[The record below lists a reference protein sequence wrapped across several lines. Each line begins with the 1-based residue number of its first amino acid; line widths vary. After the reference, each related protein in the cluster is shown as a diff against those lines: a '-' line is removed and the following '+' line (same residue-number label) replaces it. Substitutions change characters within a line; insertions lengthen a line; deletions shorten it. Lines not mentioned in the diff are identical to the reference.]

1 MGAMELIYLVVGVGL
16 GFVTSSI
23 TGSLKKPQVSIA
35 SSPQAVSQGN
45 VEPIQEELKQTQ
57 LAVAQDNIEPIQEK
71 LKQTQLAVA
80 QENEE
85 LKLTQ
90 LTLTQDNIEPIQ
102 EELKQTQLAYEMAKQ
117 TSQFKSGFLA
127 RASHEL
133 RSPLTSLIGM
143 HQLILSDLC
152 DSPEEE
158 REFIAQA
165 NISALK
171 MVKLLTDVID
181 VSKMEDG
188 KARLEITSLPLSK
201 VFENLQTLTY
211 MQAAHSNLRFEVVA
225 PESEIYILAD
235 PRRFQQVLVGIVD
248 TAIARMESGKI
259 RVSAACAPES
269 KEVRIWIDIE
279 SPSLIWSEVVDSLSQ
294 MPETLTKSG
303 KTSEMSPGLNL
314 LMVQTVVEV
323 MQGRLE
329 LVAVS
334 GEVSDG
340 EAATSDELTRLQCSM
355 PLATPEFV
363 EPVSV

>member
-1 MGAMELIYLVVGVGL
+1 MGVMDLIFLVVGVGL
-16 GFVTSSI
+16 GFVASQI
-23 TGSLKKPQVSIA
+23 TGSLKKPQVSITP
-35 SSPQAVSQGN
+35 SPPTGSQGK
-45 VEPIQEELKQTQ
+45 VDSEQELKPIQSTVVEENLKPEQ
-57 LAVAQDNIEPIQEK
+57 
-71 LKQTQLAVA
+71 
-80 QENEE
+80 E
-85 LKLTQ
+85 LKLVQ
-90 LTLTQDNIEPIQ
+90 PALVEQKVEPL
-102 EELKQTQLAYEMAKQ
+102 EEQLKQTQLAYEMAKQ
-117 TSQFKSGFLA
+117 VSSFKSGFLA

-133 RSPLTSLIGM
+133 RSPLSSLIGM

-188 KARLEITSLPLSK
+188 KARLEITALPLSK

-211 MQAAHSNLRFEVVA
+211 MQAAHSNLRFEVVV
-225 PESEIYILAD
+225 PEPEIYVLAD

-248 TAIARMESGKI
+248 TAIARMESGRI
-259 RVSAACAPES
+259 QVSAACATES
-269 KEVRIWIDIE
+269 QEAQIWIDVE
-279 SPSLIWSEVVDSLSQ
+279 SSTQIWSEMADSLDKT
-294 MPETLTKSG
+294 PETLNKAG

-314 LMVQTVVEV
+314 LIAQTIVEV

-334 GEVSDG
+334 GVVADD
-340 EAATSDELTRLQCSM
+340 EAATIDYVTRLQCSL
-355 PLATPEFV
+355 PLAIPESV
-363 EPVSV
+363 VPVSA

>member
-1 MGAMELIYLVVGVGL
+1 MGAMELICLVVGVGL
-16 GFVTSSI
+16 GFVASRI
-23 TGSLKKPQVSIA
+23 IGSQKKPEVSIA
-35 SSPQAVSQGN
+35 SLPPTGSQGKIEPEQEIKPKLPV
-45 VEPIQEELKQTQ
+45 VEEKPEPQPELKPVQPP
-57 LAVAQDNIEPIQEK
+57 VVEEK
-71 LKQTQLAVA
+71 L
-80 QENEE
+80 
-85 LKLTQ
+85 
-90 LTLTQDNIEPIQ
+90 EPL

-117 TSQFKSGFLA
+117 VSSFKSGFLA

-181 VSKMEDG
+181 VSKIEDG
-188 KARLEITSLPLSK
+188 KARLEITALPLSK

-211 MQAAHSNLRFEVVA
+211 MQAAHSNLRFKIIA
-225 PESEIYILAD
+225 PEPEIYVLAD

-248 TAIARMESGKI
+248 TAIARMESGSI
-259 RVSAACAPES
+259 QVSAASSTES
-269 KEVRIWIDIE
+269 QEAQIWIDVE
-279 SPSLIWSEVVDSLSQ
+279 SPSQIWSEMADSLEKT
-294 MPETLTKSG
+294 PETLNKGG

-314 LMVQTVVEV
+314 LIAQTVVEV

-334 GEVSDG
+334 NEQ
-340 EAATSDELTRLQCSM
+340 AATIEAEDVIRLQCSL
-355 PLATPEFV
+355 PLATPESV
-363 EPVSV
+363 APVSA

>member
-1 MGAMELIYLVVGVGL
+1 MELISLVAGVGL
-16 GFVTSSI
+16 GFVASRIIGSRRKPEVSVASPP
-23 TGSLKKPQVSIA
+23 TGSPGKI
-35 SSPQAVSQGN
+35 
-45 VEPIQEELKQTQ
+45 EPLEELKPVQ
-57 LAVAQDNIEPIQEK
+57 LPVVEDIEP
-71 LKQTQLAVA
+71 L
-80 QENEE
+80 EE
-85 LKLTQ
+85 LKPVQ
-90 LTLTQDNIEPIQ
+90 PPVVEDIEPQAELKPVQPPVVEDIEPL

-117 TSQFKSGFLA
+117 VSSFKSGFLA

-181 VSKMEDG
+181 VSKIEDG
-188 KARLEITSLPLSK
+188 KARLEITTLPLSK

-211 MQAAHSNLRFEVVA
+211 MQAAHSNLRFEVIA
-225 PESEIYILAD
+225 PEPEIYVLAD

-248 TAIARMESGKI
+248 TAIARMESGRI
-259 RVSAACAPES
+259 QVSAASASAQEAQ
-269 KEVRIWIDIE
+269 IWIDVE
-279 SPSLIWSEVVDSLSQ
+279 SPTPIWSEMTDSLEKT
-294 MPETLTKSG
+294 PETHNKAG

-314 LMVQTVVEV
+314 LIAQTVVEV

-334 GEVSDG
+334 DQ
-340 EAATSDELTRLQCSM
+340 AATNEDVIRLQCSL
-355 PLATPEFV
+355 PLATPESAA
-363 EPVSV
+363 PVSA

>member
-16 GFVTSSI
+16 GFVASRI
-23 TGSLKKPQVSIA
+23 TGSQKKPEVSVA
-35 SSPQAVSQGN
+35 SLPPTGSQGKIEPQQEIKPKLPVVEEK
-45 VEPIQEELKQTQ
+45 VEPLPELQPVQPNVVEEK
-57 LAVAQDNIEPIQEK
+57 VEP
-71 LKQTQLAVA
+71 L
-80 QENEE
+80 
-85 LKLTQ
+85 
-90 LTLTQDNIEPIQ
+90 Q

-117 TSQFKSGFLA
+117 VSSFKSGFLA

-181 VSKMEDG
+181 ISKIEDG
-188 KARLEITSLPLSK
+188 KARLEITALPLSK
-201 VFENLQTLTY
+201 VFENLETLTY
-211 MQAAHSNLRFEVVA
+211 MQAAHSNLQFKVVA
-225 PESEIYILAD
+225 PEPEIYVLAD

-248 TAIARMESGKI
+248 TAIARMESGRI
-259 RVSAACAPES
+259 RVSAALDSES
-269 KEVRIWIDIE
+269 QQVQIWIDVE
-279 SPSLIWSEVVDSLSQ
+279 SPSQIWSEMADSLEKT
-294 MPETLTKSG
+294 PEPLNKGG

-314 LMVQTVVEV
+314 LIAQTVVEV

-334 GEVSDG
+334 DVVSDG
-340 EAATSDELTRLQCSM
+340 EAATSEDVTRLQCSL
-355 PLATPEFV
+355 PLATPE
-363 EPVSV
+363 SVAPALA

>member
-1 MGAMELIYLVVGVGL
+1 MDLIYLLLGVGL
-16 GFVTSSI
+16 GFVTSRI
-23 TGSLKKPQVSIA
+23 TGSGKKPQVSIA
-35 SSPQAVSQGN
+35 SSHRAGSQDN
-45 VEPIQEELKQTQ
+45 VEPIQEELKPTQ
-57 LAVAQDNIEPIQEK
+57 LAVVQENIEPIQEE
-71 LKQTQLAVA
+71 LKPTQLAVA
-80 QENEE
+80 QE
-85 LKLTQ
+85 
-90 LTLTQDNIEPIQ
+90 NIEPIQ

-117 TSQFKSGFLA
+117 ISQFKSGFLA

-201 VFENLQTLTY
+201 VFENLHTLTY
-211 MQAAHSNLRFEVVA
+211 MQAAHSNLQFEVVA
-225 PESEIYILAD
+225 PEPEIYILAD
-235 PRRFQQVLVGIVD
+235 QRRFQQVLVAIVD
-248 TAIARMESGKI
+248 TAIARMESGRI
-259 RVSAACAPES
+259 HVSAACAPES
-269 KEVRIWIDIE
+269 EEVRIWIDVE
-279 SPSLIWSEVVDSLSQ
+279 SPSLIWSEVVDSLSNA
-294 MPETLTKSG
+294 PETLTKSS

-329 LVAVS
+329 LMAVS

-340 EAATSDELTRLQCSM
+340 EAATSDNITRLQCSM
-355 PLATPEFV
+355 PLATPESV
-363 EPVSV
+363 EPASA

>member
-1 MGAMELIYLVVGVGL
+1 MGAMELISLVVGVGL
-16 GFVTSSI
+16 GFVASRI
-23 TGSLKKPQVSIA
+23 IGSLKKQQISIA
-35 SSPQAVSQGN
+35 SLPTGSQGKIEPQPEMKKVQPPM
-45 VEPIQEELKQTQ
+45 VEEIEPFEELKPVQPPMVEEIQ
-57 LAVAQDNIEPIQEK
+57 PELKPAQPPVVEKIEP
-71 LKQTQLAVA
+71 L
-80 QENEE
+80 
-85 LKLTQ
+85 
-90 LTLTQDNIEPIQ
+90 

-117 TSQFKSGFLA
+117 VSSFKSGFLA

-181 VSKMEDG
+181 VSKIEDG
-188 KARLEITSLPLSK
+188 KARLEITVLPLSK

-211 MQAAHSNLRFEVVA
+211 MQAAHSNLPFEVIA
-225 PESEIYILAD
+225 PEPEIYVLAD

-248 TAIARMESGKI
+248 TAIARMESGRI
-259 RVSAACAPES
+259 QVSATSASES
-269 KEVRIWIDIE
+269 QQAQIWIDVE
-279 SPSLIWSEVVDSLSQ
+279 SPTPIWSEMTDSLEKT
-294 MPETLTKSG
+294 PETHNKAG

-314 LMVQTVVEV
+314 LIAQTVVEV

-334 GEVSDG
+334 DG
-340 EAATSDELTRLQCSM
+340 EAATNEDVIRLQCSL
-355 PLATPEFV
+355 PLATPESAA
-363 EPVSV
+363 PVSA

>member
-1 MGAMELIYLVVGVGL
+1 MGAMELICLVVGVGL
-16 GFVTSSI
+16 GFFASRI
-23 TGSLKKPQVSIA
+23 TGSLKKPQVSIT
-35 SSPQAVSQGN
+35 SLPPTGSQGKI
-45 VEPIQEELKQTQ
+45 EPGQELKPSQ
-57 LAVAQDNIEPIQEK
+57 LSGVEQKLEPLE
-71 LKQTQLAVA
+71 
-80 QENEE
+80 
-85 LKLTQ
+85 
-90 LTLTQDNIEPIQ
+90 

-117 TSQFKSGFLA
+117 VSSFKSGFLA

-152 DSPEEE
+152 DSPQEE

-181 VSKMEDG
+181 VSKIEDG
-188 KARLEITSLPLSK
+188 KARLEITALPLSK

-211 MQAAHSNLRFEVVA
+211 MQAAHSNLRFEVIA
-225 PESEIYILAD
+225 PEPEIYVLAD

-248 TAIARMESGKI
+248 TAIARMESGRI
-259 RVSAACAPES
+259 RVSAADATES
-269 KEVRIWIDIE
+269 QEVQIWIDVE
-279 SPSLIWSEVVDSLSQ
+279 SPTQIWSEMADSLDKT
-294 MPETLTKSG
+294 PETLNKGG

-314 LMVQTVVEV
+314 LIAQTVVEV

-334 GEVSDG
+334 DG
-340 EAATSDELTRLQCSM
+340 EAATSEDVTRLQCSL
-355 PLATPEFV
+355 PLATPE
-363 EPVSV
+363 SVAPASA